1 MVAVQEMKDWPFAA
15 ALRWEAANHHTL
27 RWPKTVVVS
36 DVEKAR
42 EMRQVTTTSSPG
54 RHCADSVCGRSKVS
68 AVMLRPK
75 ITSSGSALSR
85 SLSAGKYFR
94 IASTSNAN
102 LPVASSCG
110 RVTNEISHREQ
121 RVALRDRCG
130 IRAEGRPGCRGSALL
145 RAFEGSIDDNGAV
158 RTILHSK
165 AHYDVDT
172 KRPNS
177 PPLECAVAPS
187 AEGRSQCDVRP
198 PGRARVVAGRTAV
211 RLTYVRPA
219 NLGRRRP

>member
-1 MVAVQEMKDWPFAA
+1 MDERIGNLRVPQTWKGVLFVGRAFGHGAVQEMKDWPFVA

-85 SLSAGKYFR
+85 SLSA
-94 IASTSNAN
+94 
-102 LPVASSCG
+102 
-110 RVTNEISHREQ
+110 
-121 RVALRDRCG
+121 
-130 IRAEGRPGCRGSALL
+130 
-145 RAFEGSIDDNGAV
+145 
-158 RTILHSK
+158 
-165 AHYDVDT
+165 
-172 KRPNS
+172 
-177 PPLECAVAPS
+177 
-187 AEGRSQCDVRP
+187 
-198 PGRARVVAGRTAV
+198 
-211 RLTYVRPA
+211 
-219 NLGRRRP
+219 